1 MTKFVH
7 GLLRFGGKRDDGESQ
22 DVDASTSDAAHSAA
36 RMDIFTPYSMR
47 QRGRR
52 ETLQQSEN
60 PTERADSNVDEAPAE
75 TKVQNKVAGAEKNY
89 DQFGEKVAAVLAS
102 AELAAEQI
110 RQSAQQEA
118 DRLQTDAR
126 EKAAEQH
133 AQTTREVERRRREI
147 EQLRADADSYSKET
161 RAGADRYDA
170 ETRMKLEKEV
180 AERRAELDEHVRGVR
195 RAAEH
200 KARDIEADARRRQ
213 KAIIQEVER
222 TDARLQQL
230 LGIFRGMTTQLEGLV
245 STEPAG
251 QPDDAR
257 PEGSGNE
264 ALDEAL
270 SPQRSPS
277 RSA

>member
-1 MTKFVH
+1 MTK
-7 GLLRFGGKRDDGESQ
+7 LLRFGGKGDDEESQ
-22 DVDASTSDAAHSAA
+22 DVDASTSETSRSAA
-36 RMDIFTPYSMR
+36 LTEAFSPYSMR

-60 PTERADSNVDEAPAE
+60 PTERAVSNAGEAPPAE
-75 TKVQNKVAGAEKNY
+75 TKVQTRVAGAEKNF

-102 AELAAEQI
+102 AELAADQI

-118 DRLQTDAR
+118 DQLQTEAQ
-126 EKAAEQH
+126 EKAAEKL
-133 AQTTREVERRRREI
+133 AQTTREVERRRGEI
-147 EQLRADADSYSKET
+147 EQLRADADTYSKET
-161 RAGADRYDA
+161 RAAADHYEA
-170 ETRMKLEKEV
+170 ETRMKVEKEV
-180 AERRAELDEHVRGVR
+180 AERRAELDEHVRGLR
-195 RAAEH
+195 RAAEL

-213 KAIIQEVER
+213 KALMQEVGR

-251 QPDDAR
+251 QP
-257 PEGSGNE
+257 EGAKPDGSRDE
-264 ALDEAL
+264 VLDEAL
-270 SPQRSPS
+270 RPGRTPS

>member
-1 MTKFVH
+1 MTK
-7 GLLRFGGKRDDGESQ
+7 LLRFGGKGDDEESQ
-22 DVDASTSDAAHSAA
+22 DMDASTSETSRSAA
-36 RMDIFTPYSMR
+36 LTEVFSPYSMR

-60 PTERADSNVDEAPAE
+60 PTERADSSAGATPPAE
-75 TKVQNKVAGAEKNY
+75 TKVQTKVPGAEKNF

-118 DRLQTDAR
+118 ERLQT
-126 EKAAEQH
+126 E
-133 AQTTREVERRRREI
+133 AQTNATEKLAQATREIERRRREI
-147 EQLRADADSYSKET
+147 EQLRADADTYGKET
-161 RAGADRYDA
+161 RAGADRYEA
-170 ETRMKLEKEV
+170 ETRMKVEKEV
-180 AERRAELDEHVRGVR
+180 AERRAELDDHVRGVR

-213 KAIIQEVER
+213 KVLVQEVER

-245 STEPAG
+245 STEPVG
-251 QPDDAR
+251 QPDDATA
-257 PEGSGNE
+257 EGAGNE